1 MSTYSLSFGKLI
13 AGLCI
18 CVCFPGLARSQYF
31 PRPSAVSEAK
41 NVPTSILNLVRGVT
55 ENEEAIVQRFIETET
70 TQRAAL
76 NQHMF
81 KRDVVLQTIGPDGRV
96 TGEYIRNSQFL
107 FDDQGRRIERLIYH
121 PPSTIREM
129 RITREDIQDLA
140 GSQLLGVDVTELAKY
155 QFRVAGK
162 EKLGSRDAIAID
174 VTPLIQPDPH
184 RMAERFFVGRI
195 WIDAN
200 TFRVVRTQG
209 YVEPQGKQR
218 FPHFE
223 TWREPINSTLVFP
236 VRTNAD
242 DVLHFPARDVHYRI
256 TVRYYDYKLFAC
268 QVSIKEIDDVPPH
281 Q

>member
-1 MSTYSLSFGKLI
+1 
-13 AGLCI
+13 
-18 CVCFPGLARSQYF
+18 
-31 PRPSAVSEAK
+31 
-41 NVPTSILNLVRGVT
+41 
-55 ENEEAIVQRFIETET
+55 
-70 TQRAAL
+70 
-76 NQHMF
+76 
-81 KRDVVLQTIGPDGRV
+81 
-96 TGEYIRNSQFL
+96 
-107 FDDQGRRIERLIYH
+107 
-121 PPSTIREM
+121 
-129 RITREDIQDLA
+129 
-140 GSQLLGVDVTELAKY
+140 
-155 QFRVAGK
+155 
-162 EKLGSRDAIAID
+162 
-174 VTPLIQPDPH
+174 
-184 RMAERFFVGRI
+184 MAERFFVGRI